1 MDITAYIT
9 AILQFSMLGSS
20 HRFSGERPRSV
31 FTERDWE
38 ALGFVDGLELAGFQL
53 EL

>member
-20 HRFSGERPRSV
+20 HRFSGERPARSLQRE
-31 FTERDWE
+31 TGKPS
-38 ALGFVDGLELAGFQL
+38 ALWTAWSCRASSRSS
-53 EL
+53 